1 MYVTLKR
8 NALLYRH
15 GHEAT
20 PSQSVNPMTYVL
32 LTCDDDEK
40 TIEFPTQPTFTA
52 HLARIR
58 QLEPD
63 RRWQITEEWD
73 R

>member
-1 MYVTLKR
+1 
-8 NALLYRH
+8 
-15 GHEAT
+15 
-20 PSQSVNPMTYVL
+20 MTFVL
-32 LTCDDDEK
+32 LTRDDDEK

-58 QLEPD
+58 RLVPD
-63 RRWQITEEWD
+63 RRWQISESWD

>member
-1 MYVTLKR
+1 MTRHLIY
-8 NALLYRH
+8 YRCM
-15 GHEAT
+15 AT
-20 PSQSVNPMTYVL
+20 NEQPSQSVDPMTYVL
-32 LTCDDDEK
+32 LTRNDDEK

-52 HLARIR
+52 HLALIR

-63 RRWQITEEWD
+63 RRWRIADEWD

>member
-1 MYVTLKR
+1 
-8 NALLYRH
+8 
-15 GHEAT
+15 
-20 PSQSVNPMTYVL
+20 MTYVL
-32 LTCDDDEK
+32 LTRNEDEK

-52 HLARIR
+52 HLALIR

-63 RRWQITEEWD
+63 RRWEITEEWD